1 MSAPLLDT
9 HAWIWYV
16 ADPGKLKR
24 TELDALNLL
33 DPANCPFIA
42 DFSLWEIATLVSLGR
57 LKLGQPLERWL
68 SQAAKPGIVRI
79 LPFSPEIA
87 VELASLPD
95 TLHRDPVDRAIVSTA
110 RVHRLPVLTRDRRIL
125 SSRLIQPWRPK

>member
-1 MSAPLLDT
+1 MTAPLLDT
-9 HAWIWYV
+9 HTWIWYV
-16 ADPGKLKR
+16 AEPGKLKR
-24 TELDALNLL
+24 REFDALNQL

-42 DFSLWEIATLVSLGR
+42 DFSLWEMATLVNLGR

-68 SQAAKPGIVRI
+68 LQAAKPGIVTI

-95 TLHRDPVDRAIVSTA
+95 TLHRDPADRAIVATA
-110 RVHRLPVLTRDRRIL
+110 RVHRLPVLTRDRRLL